1 MKVPNDMLGNL
12 GFHFKSGAPTPT
24 AKERAENRSPVGVP
38 ADVAQLRR
46 QVATLTEELRVERL
60 KRMRLAE
67 ILKPLL
73 QRARGAQTAPG
84 RAYRSDGVP
93 LSTQAPTPKTV
104 TPEVVPAEEVTP
116 VEMEAEVEVEPT
128 DSLQRALRDTM
139 EEDDDLEALLGG

>member
-1 MKVPNDMLGNL
+1 MKVPNDKLGDL
-12 GFHFKSGAPTPT
+12 GFRFKSGAPTPT
-24 AKERAENRSPVGVP
+24 KTRTEERAPVGVS

-67 ILKPLL
+67 ILKPML
-73 QRARGAQTAPG
+73 QRARGAQATPG

-93 LSTQAPTPKTV
+93 LTTQAPTPKTV
-104 TPEVVPAEEVTP
+104 TPEIVPPEEVTP
-116 VEMEAEVEVEPT
+116 VEMEEAEEPT